1 MNKKVNKNKSDFVN
15 LFLSTVESDSNNKE
29 TAKAF
34 LAAEGINV
42 DRTVSEDLKR
52 IKQMQMLIESRK
64 TEQEM
69 SATENVKQ
77 KATEWVDQLLNS
89 IDFSLPALVKKEELT
104 ISFRNVESL
113 SQEDIRTILIR
124 HFILKFMK
132 QQHDDPNEL

>member
-1 MNKKVNKNKSDFVN
+1 MNKKVSKNKSDFVN

-42 DRTVSEDLKR
+42 DRTVSEGLKR
-52 IKQMQMLIESRK
+52 IKQMQMLIEARK

-77 KATEWVDQLLNS
+77 KAIEWVDKLLNS

-104 ISFRNVESL
+104 MSFRNVESL

-132 QQHDDPNEL
+132 QKQDDPNEF

>member
-42 DRTVSEDLKR
+42 DRIVSEGLKR
-52 IKQMQMLIESRK
+52 IKQMQMLIEARK

-69 SATENVKQ
+69 SATESVKQ
-77 KATEWVDQLLNS
+77 KATEWVDKAGFK
-89 IDFSLPALVKKEELT
+89 IHE
-104 ISFRNVESL
+104 
-113 SQEDIRTILIR
+113 
-124 HFILKFMK
+124 
-132 QQHDDPNEL
+132 NE

>member
-42 DRTVSEDLKR
+42 DRTVSEGLKR

-69 SATENVKQ
+69 SATESVKQ
-77 KATEWVDQLLNS
+77 KATEWVDKLLNS
-89 IDFSLPALVKKEELT
+89 IDFSLPALVRKEELT
-104 ISFRNVESL
+104 MSFRNVESL
-113 SQEDIRTILIR
+113 SPEDIRTILIR

-132 QQHDDPNEL
+132 QQHDDPNEF

>member
-42 DRTVSEDLKR
+42 DRIVSEGLKR
-52 IKQMQMLIESRK
+52 IKQMQMLIEARK

-69 SATENVKQ
+69 SATESVKQ
-77 KATEWVDQLLNS
+77 KATEWVDKLLNS

-104 ISFRNVESL
+104 MSFRNVESL

-132 QQHDDPNEL
+132 QKHDDPNEF

>member
-1 MNKKVNKNKSDFVN
+1 MNKKINKNKSDFVN

-42 DRTVSEDLKR
+42 DRTVSEGLKR
-52 IKQMQMLIESRK
+52 IKQMQMLIEARK

-69 SATENVKQ
+69 SATESVKQ
-77 KATEWVDQLLNS
+77 KAIEWVDKLLNS

-104 ISFRNVESL
+104 MSFRNVESL
-113 SQEDIRTILIR
+113 SQEDIRTILIQ

-132 QQHDDPNEL
+132 QKQDDPNEF

>member
-1 MNKKVNKNKSDFVN
+1 MNKKVNENKSDFVN

-29 TAKAF
+29 TAKVF

-42 DRTVSEDLKR
+42 DKTVSEGLKR
-52 IKQMQMLIESRK
+52 IKQMQMLIEARK

-69 SATENVKQ
+69 SATESVKQ
-77 KATEWVDQLLNS
+77 KANEWVDKLLSS

-104 ISFRNVESL
+104 MSFRNVESL

-132 QQHDDPNEL
+132 QQHDDPNEF